1 MALLDGDLR
10 LEIGTDPDLVAI
22 MLPGTLTTYAQA
34 LVAGRMV
41 RTPTET
47 AVRGFMDTRRVAPF
61 MGGQAMERVAV
72 ILGIGTNGSPIP
84 TPKDGDKLA
93 LQGETM
99 TVKTSE
105 PDPAGATFTL
115 TLREVGT

>member
-10 LEIGTDPDLVAI
+10 LEIGTNPDLVAI

-34 LVAGRMV
+34 LVSGRMV

-47 AVRGFMDTRRVAPF
+47 AVRGFMDMRRIAPSF
-61 MGGQAMERVAV
+61 EAERVAV
-72 ILGIGTNGSPIP
+72 ILGIGVNGQPIP
-84 TPKDGDKLA
+84 TPKDGDKLV
-93 LQGETM
+93 LQGETII
-99 TVKTSE
+99 VLRSE

-115 TLREVGT
+115 VANDVA